1 VKLTRR
7 FGPGRGVTGM
17 EPAYIYAHSTLSI
30 ACVMQYAARMGL
42 LDGFRAMVE
51 PMPAEV
57 ERAAG
62 DYSDWLDALAD
73 IVAARSSSFTLTEA
87 LKLPPVIRGVSLI
100 AGVGASMLPLVY
112 RNGSA
117 QPEQPRIVRKP
128 DPFGTRYTFM
138 YQTLERMVADR
149 YGEAFWYLTD
159 HDERGYPRSAMVLDN
174 DEVYVRWDD
183 RQLLPRYRW
192 REREL
197 VRDVDI
203 KHIAPNRRPGELH
216 GHGPLYDSLDY
227 LYPVKEAEDY
237 ASSFFSSGG
246 LPLTVL
252 RAAATLSPDEAAALK
267 QQYMDTRND
276 GAGGSSVAVAG
287 GDVTVEFPS
296 VDPQKSQMTEARG
309 AGAAIVARILG
320 IPAALLHVETSGAT
334 ITYTN
339 PAGALEELVKS
350 TIVPLY
356 LTPLEQAWSELV
368 PGTQAVR
375 FELADLQRAD
385 IAGRFSIYT
394 QGIQAGI
401 MTPAEARQYEGWDPI
416 NTEPAHQYDPEPVE
430 VAP

>member
-1 VKLTRR
+1 
-7 FGPGRGVTGM
+7 
-17 EPAYIYAHSTLSI
+17 
-30 ACVMQYAARMGL
+30 MGL

-62 DYSDWLDALAD
+62 DYSDWLEALAD

-117 QPEQPRIVRKP
+117 AVEQPRIVRKP

-149 YGEAFWYLTD
+149 YGEAFWYLSD

-183 RQLLPRYRW
+183 RRMLPRYRW

-197 VRDVDI
+197 ARDVDI

-216 GHGPLYDSLDY
+216 GHGPLFDSLDY
-227 LYPVKEAEDY
+227 LYPVKMAEDF
-237 ASSFFSSGG
+237 AGEFFSSGG
-246 LPLTVL
+246 LPMTVL
-252 RAAATLSPDEAAALK
+252 KAAGNLDPDEAARLK
-267 QQYMDTRND
+267 KQWTEARSTSEP
-276 GAGGSSVAVAG
+276 AVTSGGI
-287 GDVTVEFPS
+287 DVEFPS

-401 MTPAEARQYEGWDPI
+401 MTAEEARQYEGWSPI

-430 VAP
+430 AST